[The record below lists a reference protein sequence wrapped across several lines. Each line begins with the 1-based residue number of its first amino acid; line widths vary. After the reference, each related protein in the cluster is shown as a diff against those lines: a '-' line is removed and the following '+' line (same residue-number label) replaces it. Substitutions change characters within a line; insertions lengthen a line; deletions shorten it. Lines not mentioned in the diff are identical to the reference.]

1 MKFLVRCCGREYVV
15 YAASIDKAR
24 KQFEETQLLNQGFS
38 LGDYE
43 IEAVSGELPVFLDDR
58 RKAF

>member
-1 MKFLVRCCGREYVV
+1 MKFLIQCGGRQYVV

-43 IEAVSGELPVFLDDR
+43 IEAVSGELPVFIDDR
-58 RKAF
+58 RTSF